1 MKIKI
6 IASAI
11 LSLFLVAGAQA
22 QKKEKRESP
31 QATTEAKIGETT
43 IKIDYSQPSVKG
55 REIFGDLV
63 PYGKIWRTGAN
74 EATTIE
80 FGKDVM
86 VQGKKLA
93 AGKYS
98 LFTIPGEKEWTI
110 VFNSVSS
117 QWGAYR
123 YKEDKDVLRVKAGVS
138 SHNVTEKLSISVDE
152 KSGMIHI
159 DWAKTRVRFEVKEA

>member
-6 IASAI
+6 IASAL

-31 QATTEAKIGETT
+31 PATTEANIGETKV
-43 IKIDYSQPSVKG
+43 KIDYSQPSVKG
-55 REIFGDLV
+55 REVFGKLV
-63 PYGKIWRTGAN
+63 PFGKVWRTGAN

-80 FGKDVM
+80 FSKDVM
-86 VQGKKLA
+86 IQGKKLA

-110 VFNSVSS
+110 IFNSVSN
-117 QWGAYR
+117 QWGSYR

-138 SHNVTEKLSISVDE
+138 NHEATEKLTISIDA
-152 KSGMIHI
+152 KTGMVHI
-159 DWAKTRVRFEVKEA
+159 DWASTRVRFEIKES

>member
-1 MKIKI
+1 MKTKI
-6 IASAI
+6 FASAL
-11 LSLFLVAGAQA
+11 LSIFLASSAQA

-31 QATTEAKIGETT
+31 PATSEATIGSTT
-43 IKIDYSQPSVKG
+43 VKIDYSQPSVKG
-55 REIFGDLV
+55 RKIFGDLV
-63 PYGKIWRTGAN
+63 PFGKIWRTGAN

-80 FGKDVM
+80 FSNDVM
-86 VQGKKLA
+86 IQSKKLA

-110 VFNSVSS
+110 IFNSVSS

-138 SHNVTEKLSISVDE
+138 SHEATEKLSITIDS

-159 DWAKTRVRFEVKEA
+159 DWATTRVRFEIKEA

>member
-6 IASAI
+6 IASAL

-31 QATTEAKIGETT
+31 PATTETNIGETT
-43 IKIDYSQPSVKG
+43 VKIDYSQPSVKG

-63 PYGKIWRTGAN
+63 PYDKVWRTGAN

-80 FGKDVM
+80 LSKDVM

-110 VFNSVSS
+110 IFNSVSS

-123 YKEDKDVLRVKAGVS
+123 YKEDKDVVRVKAKITE
-138 SHNVTEKLSISVDE
+138 HAATEKLSFSIDA
-152 KSGMIHI
+152 KSGMVYI
-159 DWAKTRVRFEVKEA
+159 DWAKTRVMFEIKES

>member
-6 IASAI
+6 ITSAL

-31 QATTEAKIGETT
+31 PATTEASIGKTTVKIE
-43 IKIDYSQPSVKG
+43 YSQPSVKG
-55 REIFGDLV
+55 REIFGDLI
-63 PYGKIWRTGAN
+63 PFGKVWRTGAN

-80 FGKDVM
+80 LSADVM
-86 VQGKKLA
+86 IQGKKLA

-123 YKEDKDVLRVKAGVS
+123 YKEDKDVLRVKAGS
-138 SHNVTEKLSISVDE
+138 SDHEATEKLTISIDA
-152 KSGMIHI
+152 KSGMVHI
-159 DWAKTRVRFEVKEA
+159 DWATTRVHFEIKEA